1 MWAAHSAFE
10 TEQNAALLHA
20 ACAGFVIRL
29 SLCQD
34 DSNVQRC
41 GPCPTLTL
49 RLNLNLL
56 TQVLFSISGCC
67 RPGEL
72 LAFMG
77 PSGSGKTTLLS
88 IIGGR
93 AQSMMRREGD
103 VLFNGK
109 PAEKKLKRSIGY
121 VMQDDL
127 LYEAL
132 TVFEIVRSL
141 CPSRCVESLAV
152 ICMSCTSCY
161 AARVSGDVQFH
172 HSSGRS

>member
-1 MWAAHSAFE
+1 MAATYSVAEYVTFDPQSE
-10 TEQNAALLHA
+10 PS
-20 ACAGFVIRL
+20 V
-29 SLCQD
+29 S
-34 DSNVQRC
+34 
-41 GPCPTLTL
+41 P
-49 RLNLNLL
+49 
-56 TQVLFSISGCC
+56 QVLFSISGCC

-132 TVFEIVRSL
+132 TVFEIVRL
-141 CPSRCVESLAV
+141 FRPTCWFESLAMM
-152 ICMSCTSCY
+152 CMPCISALQHGTPV
-161 AARVSGDVQFH
+161 AAQQQFQQD
-172 HSSGRS
+172 SIKSI

>member
-1 MWAAHSAFE
+1 MQRTLAFFVHSDHRDLACTTSSESAGQLGAH
-10 TEQNAALLHA
+10 
-20 ACAGFVIRL
+20 R
-29 SLCQD
+29 
-34 DSNVQRC
+34 
-41 GPCPTLTL
+41 
-49 RLNLNLL
+49 
-56 TQVLFSISGCC
+56 QVLFSISGCC

-103 VLFNGK
+103 LLFNGK

-132 TVFEIVRSL
+132 TVYEVVRCQCRSL
-141 CPSRCVESLAV
+141 PSCALAGALV
-152 ICMSCTSCY
+152 TQQVDARHAAFEQCSCQWHIRSSCSTMLY
-161 AARVSGDVQFH
+161 
-172 HSSGRS
+172 RSAMP

>member
-1 MWAAHSAFE
+1 M
-10 TEQNAALLHA
+10 
-20 ACAGFVIRL
+20 
-29 SLCQD
+29 
-34 DSNVQRC
+34 
-41 GPCPTLTL
+41 
-49 RLNLNLL
+49 
-56 TQVLFSISGCC
+56 LFSISGCC

-132 TVFEIVRSL
+132 TVFEVVRL
-141 CPSRCVESLAV
+141 ACPSC
-152 ICMSCTSCY
+152 C
-161 AARVSGDVQFH
+161 
-172 HSSGRS
+172 

>member
-1 MWAAHSAFE
+1 MLLATQLSMRRLLA
-10 TEQNAALLHA
+10 TEEV
-20 ACAGFVIRL
+20 GFV
-29 SLCQD
+29 
-34 DSNVQRC
+34 
-41 GPCPTLTL
+41 CP
-49 RLNLNLL
+49 
-56 TQVLFSISGCC
+56 QILFNITGCC
-67 RPGEL
+67 RPGEV

-109 PAEKKLKRSIGY
+109 PMEKRMKRSIGY

-132 TVFEIVRSL
+132 TVFEVVR
-141 CPSRCVESLAV
+141 
-152 ICMSCTSCY
+152 
-161 AARVSGDVQFH
+161 QF
-172 HSSGRS
+172 

>member
-1 MWAAHSAFE
+1 MQH
-10 TEQNAALLHA
+10 
-20 ACAGFVIRL
+20 
-29 SLCQD
+29 
-34 DSNVQRC
+34 
-41 GPCPTLTL
+41 L
-49 RLNLNLL
+49 RS
-56 TQVLFSISGCC
+56 QVLFNISGCC

-103 VLFNGK
+103 LLFNGK

-132 TVFEIVRSL
+132 TVYEVVRL
-141 CPSRCVESLAV
+141 CL
-152 ICMSCTSCY
+152 
-161 AARVSGDVQFH
+161 
-172 HSSGRS
+172 

>member
-1 MWAAHSAFE
+1 M
-10 TEQNAALLHA
+10 
-20 ACAGFVIRL
+20 
-29 SLCQD
+29 
-34 DSNVQRC
+34 
-41 GPCPTLTL
+41 
-49 RLNLNLL
+49 
-56 TQVLFSISGCC
+56 LFNISGCC

-103 VLFNGK
+103 LLFNGK

-132 TVFEIVRSL
+132 TVYEVVRV
-141 CPSRCVESLAV
+141 PGFCVQNAKQ
-152 ICMSCTSCY
+152 
-161 AARVSGDVQFH
+161 AAA
-172 HSSGRS
+172 